1 MIEGKSVDSGGFKTF
16 GFSISGGMDMD
27 DNSYPDILVGSL
39 DDRIALLR
47 WKKMMHALSCLPVM
61 KID

>member
-1 MIEGKSVDSGGFKTF
+1 MCNCCPLQVIAGKTLGNGGFQTF
-16 GFSISGGMDMD
+16 GYSINGGMDMD

-47 WKKMMHALSCLPVM
+47 
-61 KID
+61 